1 MLGESDCKSN
11 RERIAETQ
19 TARWHGPLSIDRLSR
34 AEAEALDI
42 DLAARIPPSA
52 QVFDIQALSVNEAVR
67 PARIYDRQRKGAG
80 PVCDRCRVNLAVN
93 RVNLVNLVNLTFL
106 PLQLALWRGA
116 NYPRPIQVVE
126 GPVCNGMLSLLL
138 ALSS

>member
-11 RERIAETQ
+11 PERIAETQ

-42 DLAARIPPSA
+42 DLAARIPPPLKCLIFKRS
-52 QVFDIQALSVNEAVR
+52 QSM
-67 PARIYDRQRKGAG
+67 RQFGPLGFMIEKERGAG

-93 RVNLVNLVNLTFL
+93 RVNLVNLTFL

-116 NYPRPIQVVE
+116 NYPRRSRPPE
-126 GPVCNGMLSLLL
+126 GPVNYL
-138 ALSS
+138 AFAWGTNNND